1 MSPPDPWFNRLPGF
15 TRSGSGG
22 CGAAGWEWRLWCR
35 LPALLAWGTALPAL
49 LGLAWHLMAPA
60 EPTAAEASALM
71 LRDFMLIGVVV
82 LHWTL
87 VLNLAIGCFIVR
99 AAESVMKG
107 PAYVADPYPPADRPT
122 GPAVG
127 TEDAPA
133 APR

>member
-15 TRSGSGG
+15 TQS
-22 CGAAGWEWRLWCR
+22 AAGWEWRLWRR
-35 LPALLAWGTALPAL
+35 LPALLAWGTALPVL

-87 VLNLAIGCFIVR
+87 VLTLAIGCFIVR
-99 AAESVMKG
+99 VMKG

-127 TEDAPA
+127 TDDAPA

>member
-1 MSPPDPWFNRLPGF
+1 MSLPDPWFNRLPGF
-15 TRSGSGG
+15 TRS
-22 CGAAGWEWRLWCR
+22 AAGWEWRLWCR
-35 LPALLAWGTALPAL
+35 LPVLLAWGTALPAL
-49 LGLAWHLMAPA
+49 LGLAWHLTAPA

-87 VLNLAIGCFIVR
+87 VLTLAIGCFIVR
-99 AAESVMKG
+99 VMKG